1 MRNKLKLKEGCLM
14 KDLEKNKNI
23 LIEVIDEITAEADDL
38 LKESKD
44 DYNSGQMLA
53 YATALGI
60 IKTCLAGEDL
70 KEFGLDYDIDKKYL
84 L

>member
-1 MRNKLKLKEGCLM
+1 MKGECLM
-14 KDLEKNKNI
+14 KDLAKNKDI
-23 LIEVIDEITAEADDL
+23 LVEVIDEITAEADEL
-38 LKESKD
+38 LNETKD
-44 DYNSGQMLA
+44 DYNNGQMLA

-60 IKTCLAGEDL
+60 IKTCLSGYDL

>member
-1 MRNKLKLKEGCLM
+1 M
-14 KDLEKNKNI
+14 KDLAKNKDI
-23 LIEVIDEITAEADDL
+23 LVEVIDEITAEADEL
-38 LKESKD
+38 LNETKD
-44 DYNSGQMLA
+44 DYNNGQMLA

-60 IKTCLAGEDL
+60 IKTCLSGYDL

>member
-1 MRNKLKLKEGCLM
+1 MSEKM
-14 KDLEKNKNI
+14 KNKDA
-23 LIEVIDEITAEADDL
+23 LLEVVEEITAEADEL
-38 LKESKD
+38 LAEKEKT
-44 DYNSGQMLA
+44 DYINGQLLA

-70 KEFGLDYDIDKKYL
+70 DGFGLDYDIDKKYL

>member
-1 MRNKLKLKEGCLM
+1 MSERM
-14 KDLEKNKNI
+14 KNKDI
-23 LIEVIDEITAEADDL
+23 LLEVVEEITAEADEL
-38 LKESKD
+38 LEEGKN
-44 DYNSGQMLA
+44 DYTSGQLLA

-70 KEFGLDYDIDKKYL
+70 DEFGLDYDIDKKYL